1 MTTGSEDRRPVR
13 VVIVEDHELLARSL
27 AVVLRGEGMDVTWVN
42 DREPDAIVRAAGDAQ
57 PDVVLLDLELGDDR
71 TSLPAIRELVA
82 SGTLV
87 VMMTG
92 VTDRVRLAECIEAG
106 AVGIVSK
113 GDSFE
118 RLAVALKEVASRR
131 TLLAPGERDELLREL
146 RLSRQER
153 NERLRLFATLTPRER
168 EVLASL
174 IDGKSAEQIATD
186 DHVSLTTA
194 RTHIRSVLAKLEVRS
209 QLAAVALARS
219 AGWRPD
225 ES

>member
-1 MTTGSEDRRPVR
+1 MTTGSEDRQPVR

-27 AVVLRGEGMDVTWVN
+27 AVVLQGEGMDVTWVN
-42 DREPDAIVRAAGDAQ
+42 DREPDDIVRAAVDAE
-57 PDVVLLDLELGDDR
+57 PDVVLLDLDLGAER
-71 TSLPAIRELVA
+71 TSLPAIPELVS

-92 VTDRVRLAECIEAG
+92 VTDRIRLAECIEAG

-118 RLAVALKEVASRR
+118 RLAKALEEVAVRR
-131 TLLAPGERDELLREL
+131 TLLAPGERDEALRGL
-146 RLSRQER
+146 RVHRQQR
-153 NERLRLFATLTPRER
+153 SDRLRRFETLTPRER

-174 IDGKSAEQIATD
+174 IAGKSAEQIAAD
-186 DHVSLTTA
+186 DFVSLTTV

-209 QLAAVALARS
+209 QLAAVALAQS
-219 AGWRPD
+219 AGWRAD

>member
-42 DREPDAIVRAAGDAQ
+42 EREPDAIVRAAGDAE
-57 PDVVLLDLELGDDR
+57 PDVVLLDLDLGGDR
-71 TSLPAIRELVA
+71 TSLPAIRELVS

-92 VTDRVRLAECIEAG
+92 VTDRMRLAACIEAG

-118 RLAVALKEVASRR
+118 RLAAALKEVAARR

-146 RLSRQER
+146 RISRQER

-168 EVLASL
+168 EVLAAL
-174 IDGKSAEQIATD
+174 IAGRSAEQIAAD
-186 DHVSLTTA
+186 DFVSLTTV

-209 QLAAVALARS
+209 QLAAVALAQS
-219 AGWRPD
+219 AGWRFD
-225 ES
+225 DA